1 MAEKEEEEAEV
12 GVDAVEE
19 EIELFL
25 GLLSAGGGF
34 LSSLRSPILT
44 DFFEWVVANGLI
56 GLCDDPELVL
66 FDFFINLLK
75 TDFDSSTLVDV
86 LEDVAVAVAV
96 EADDEVE
103 EDLFEAAAEAEDEVD
118 FIGEADEVLSF
129 FSDCEMVEELCE
141 NSELNN
147 EDSEEDEDFLCLL
160 KKVIEDETGEEEAHI
175 FLEELSMVETGRCF
189 LAFVFKFF
197 LVLVVIV
204 AAAAVLELVCEVVGV
219 LTAEL
224 ELEDELTIFGAD
236 TTGASKSL
244 GEFVSETDLLLSTP
258 SKDELTD
265 NGENAP
271 VIVVAEE
278 GLSNVFL
285 RRWINLDCV
294 ESDFVSSSFLYMLK
308 FW

>member
-1 MAEKEEEEAEV
+1 M
-12 GVDAVEE
+12 
-19 EIELFL
+19 
-25 GLLSAGGGF
+25 
-34 LSSLRSPILT
+34 
-44 DFFEWVVANGLI
+44 ANGLI